1 MIRAAEAGNDEMPS
15 EIDVSVFRFTLGIQG
30 FDDADLP
37 RIVGILFGS
46 LLLVNHAVS
55 IESMTRAQLTSEA
68 LGLFLAGV
76 ACSLPSVGRRLKGGE
91 AKKKDDNVSR
101 PRSVFELSRRL
112 NDPEKQELA
121 WGTYS
126 LLQNSRAS
134 AVIVWH
140 RDEVVCA
147 RGSFD
152 LGTMVRG
159 AKALPVLQDMLNNT
173 PFIHSSDPFYVS
185 EGADTKG
192 WPIVPKNMKSIL
204 VQPFEKS
211 DSSSSVAK
219 GGLILFSYQSRSYTS
234 KDRTWI
240 AMIAKKFS
248 HVLKT

>member
-1 MIRAAEAGNDEMPS
+1 
-15 EIDVSVFRFTLGIQG
+15 
-30 FDDADLP
+30 
-37 RIVGILFGS
+37 
-46 LLLVNHAVS
+46 
-55 IESMTRAQLTSEA
+55 
-68 LGLFLAGV
+68 
-76 ACSLPSVGRRLKGGE
+76 
-91 AKKKDDNVSR
+91 
-101 PRSVFELSRRL
+101 
-112 NDPEKQELA
+112 
-121 WGTYS
+121 
-126 LLQNSRAS
+126 
-134 AVIVWH
+134 
-140 RDEVVCA
+140 
-147 RGSFD
+147 
-152 LGTMVRG
+152 MVRG

-185 EGADTKG
+185 EGAGKTINDLLFIHLLWIILRCDGIDFTEFDFTDTKG